1 MPVVSS
7 FTEWQH
13 LSVQESAPNTII
25 QEESPPFKAMQS
37 PKIDIRDEHSIIRV
51 SHQLIAENMNA
62 NSTMKAWLN
71 SIVPNKLSRPL
82 AGGEQPRKIDN
93 QTNI

>member
-13 LSVQESAPNTII
+13 LSVQESAPTTII

-37 PKIDIRDEHSIIRV
+37 PKIENRNEHSIARV
-51 SHQLIAENMNA
+51 SHQLIADNLNA

-71 SIVPNKLSRPL
+71 SIVPHKL
-82 AGGEQPRKIDN
+82 
-93 QTNI
+93 